1 MEILYGG
8 ILALPGKGGLDSH
21 SWWPTF
27 LGVPAEYMESYYP
40 LIIEEYSA
48 RRDSC
53 GAGKFREGCGVRKVY
68 RFLADGSII
77 FQDDRAHTYPY
88 GGDGGKPSTPS
99 AKTLIWQSGEHQVAL
114 RGARRPRLRRR
125 WLGLRDRRG
134 CCLGDPLERGSE
146 SVAKDIRWNLVTHE
160 AAEEEYGVVLNDGGE
175 GDTEET
181 ETRREGLGVECL
193 EELP

>member
-1 MEILYGG
+1 MEIVYGG

-77 FQDDRAHTYPY
+77 FQDGRAHTYPY
-88 GGDGGKPSTPS
+88 GGDGGKPGTPS
-99 AKTLIWQSGEHQVAL
+99 AKALIWQSGEHQVAL
-114 RGARRPRLRRR
+114 RGARRP
-125 WLGLRDRRG
+125 
-134 CCLGDPLERGSE
+134 
-146 SVAKDIRWNLVTHE
+146 V
-160 AAEEEYGVVLNDGGE
+160 YE
-175 GDTEET
+175 GD
-181 ETRREGLGVECL
+181 G
-193 EELP
+193 